1 MTIHTKW
8 PNTIE
13 NQDVKHLLKHASKI
27 TDSSRPLDF
36 LCVKDELN
44 FDFIESLDKLN
55 NTVDDN
61 ESIGIVYDEILKMTT
76 LETK

>member
-13 NQDVKHLLKHASKI
+13 NQDVKHLLKYSSKI
-27 TDSSRPLDF
+27 TDLSRPLDF